1 MNRDA
6 RAWIPGSG
14 WRAASLIALLAA
26 VLCAFAMREWRGID
40 RHGDYVTGFAG
51 VFALLAAQ
59 AITCGAGI
67 LFGLAEAIGPAEHRD
82 RWSGV
87 ALWANVLFAM
97 IAVAMLLA

>member
-1 MNRDA
+1 
-6 RAWIPGSG
+6 
-14 WRAASLIALLAA
+14 LLAA

-40 RHGDYVTGFAG
+40 QHGDYVTGFAG
-51 VFALLAAQ
+51 VFALLVAQ
-59 AITCGAGI
+59 ALT
-67 LFGLAEAIGPAEHRD
+67 PAEHRD